1 MMHDRW
7 IAFCVYA
14 TLEWPKFKKN
24 EHNVLLNMIKWVS
37 EPLKSS
43 GMEPMDFL
51 PIVSCKRME
60 GLGTIVV
67 FTF

>member
-1 MMHDRW
+1 M
-7 IAFCVYA
+7 
-14 TLEWPKFKKN
+14 LS
-24 EHNVLLNMIKWVS
+24 MIKWVS

-51 PIVSCKRME
+51 PIVFCKRME
-60 GLGTIVV
+60 GLGIVV

>member
-1 MMHDRW
+1 
-7 IAFCVYA
+7 
-14 TLEWPKFKKN
+14 
-24 EHNVLLNMIKWVS
+24 MIKWVS

-51 PIVSCKRME
+51 PIVSCKGME

>member
-1 MMHDRW
+1 MNS
-7 IAFCVYA
+7 FLCVRHFRM
-14 TLEWPKFKKN
+14 TKIKKN